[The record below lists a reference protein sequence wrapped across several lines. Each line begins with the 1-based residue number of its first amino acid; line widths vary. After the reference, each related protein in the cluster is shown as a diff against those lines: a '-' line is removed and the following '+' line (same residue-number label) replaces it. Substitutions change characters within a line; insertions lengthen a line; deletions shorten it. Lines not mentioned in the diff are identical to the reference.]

1 MKVRF
6 TPVTTIAIL
15 PRDKGGELIVNPD
28 IEQRLTEPNVRRR
41 VTQLVDEYSSAMT
54 PLLILPT
61 SLHRHHIMPPR
72 MLNRIDDD
80 SNIIYLPD
88 LRRDFVVS
96 SKGGFLSLDKR
107 SSRGGKTFLSR
118 HDCPNCTTLYI
129 RVLILPAMTATPR
142 QGISLVKIH
151 HGVVES

>member
-72 MLNRIDDD
+72 MLNRIDDE
-80 SNIIYLPD
+80 SNHHL
-88 LRRDFVVS
+88 LT
-96 SKGGFLSLDKR
+96 R
-107 SSRGGKTFLSR
+107 SSPRLYCVLERRSFCLWIKGVREEERRFY
-118 HDCPNCTTLYI
+118 PATTAQT
-129 RVLILPAMTATPR
+129 VPR
-142 QGISLVKIH
+142 STYASSYSQQ
-151 HGVVES
+151 